1 MRNMILKS
9 MILSLVMLLLF
20 CSVTLAEENTT
31 SAVTV
36 ADDLG
41 RAISVI
47 GTPERIV
54 SLSPSNTE
62 ILFALGLGDRVV
74 GATKYCNYPPLVKE
88 LKDSG
93 KIEVVGGYVDPDIER
108 ILTLNPDL
116 VLAGQKHI
124 NGAVPLLEKE
134 GIAAFVVD
142 PNNLSSITLSIE
154 KIGKI
159 TGKEAEA
166 SELCSRMESRIRA
179 VWDKVS
185 SLPKIRVLYVVW
197 HDPVRTAGAGTFEDE
212 IIETAGGVNIF
223 HDLSGYAQVDPEAIA
238 VRNPEVIIT
247 CSGMG
252 TGADKPLQW
261 AETERGLNQTDARK
275 NAQIYQAEGDII
287 TRTGPRIVD
296 GLEMFAKFI
305 HPEAF

>member
-1 MRNMILKS
+1 
-9 MILSLVMLLLF
+9 MILSLVVLLFF

-36 ADDLG
+36 TDDLG
-41 RAISVI
+41 RAVSVAE
-47 GTPERIV
+47 TPARIV

-74 GATKYCNYPPLVKE
+74 GATKYCNYPPLMKE
-88 LKDSG
+88 QKDSG
-93 KIEVVGGYVDPDIER
+93 KIEVVGGYADPDIER
-108 ILTLNPDL
+108 ILTLHPDL
-116 VLAGQKHI
+116 VLAGQKHS
-124 NGAVPLLEKE
+124 NGAVPLLDKE
-134 GIAAFVVD
+134 GIATFVVY
-142 PNNLSSITLSIE
+142 PNNLSSIILSIE

-166 SELCSRMESRIRA
+166 SELGSRMEARIRTA
-179 VWDKVS
+179 SDKVS
-185 SLPKIRVLYVVW
+185 SLPKTRVLYIVW

-212 IIETAGGVNIF
+212 IIEKAGGMNIF

-238 VRNPEVIIT
+238 VRNPEVIIA

-275 NAQIYQAEGDII
+275 NARIYQAEGDLI

>member
-1 MRNMILKS
+1 MILKS
-9 MILSLVMLLLF
+9 IILSLVMLLFF

-36 ADDLG
+36 TDDLG
-41 RAISVI
+41 RTVSVAE
-47 GTPERIV
+47 TPARIV

-62 ILFALGLGDRVV
+62 ILFALGLGDQVV

-93 KIEVVGGYVDPDIER
+93 KIEVVGGYVEPDIER
-108 ILTLNPDL
+108 ILTLHPDL
-116 VLAGQKHI
+116 VLAGQKHS
-124 NGAVPLLEKE
+124 NGAVSLLDKE
-134 GIAAFVVD
+134 GIPTFVVD
-142 PNNLSSITLSIE
+142 PNNLTSIIQSIE

-159 TGKEAEA
+159 TGKEVES
-166 SELCSRMESRIRA
+166 SELCSRMESRIKA
-179 VWDKVS
+179 VSDKVS
-185 SLPKIRVLYVVW
+185 SLPKTRVLYIVW

-212 IIETAGGVNIF
+212 IIEKAGGVNIF

-238 VRNPEVIIT
+238 VRNPEVIIA

-252 TGADKPLQW
+252 TGADKPMQW
-261 AETERGLNQTDARK
+261 AEKERGLNQTDARK
-275 NAQIYQAEGDII
+275 NGRIYQAEGDLI

>member
-1 MRNMILKS
+1 LKS
-9 MILSLVMLLLF
+9 IILSLVMLLFF

-31 SAVTV
+31 RAVTV
-36 ADDLG
+36 TDDLG
-41 RAISVI
+41 RTVSVI

-88 LKDSG
+88 LKDNG

-108 ILTLNPDL
+108 ILTLHPDL
-116 VLAGQKHI
+116 VLAGQKHN
-124 NGAVPLLEKE
+124 NGAVSLLDKE
-134 GIAAFVVD
+134 GIPTFVVD
-142 PNNLSSITLSIE
+142 PNNLTSIIQSIE

-159 TGKEAEA
+159 TGKEVES
-166 SELCSRMESRIRA
+166 SELCSRMESRIKA
-179 VWDKVS
+179 VSDKVS
-185 SLPKIRVLYVVW
+185 SLPKTRILYIVW

-212 IIETAGGVNIF
+212 IIEKAGGVNIF

-238 VRNPEVIIT
+238 VRDPEVIIA

-252 TGADKPLQW
+252 TGADKPMQW
-261 AETERGLNQTDARK
+261 AEKERGLNQTDARK
-275 NAQIYQAEGDII
+275 NGRIYQAEGDLI

>member
-1 MRNMILKS
+1 MRNLILKS
-9 MILSLVMLLLF
+9 IILSLVMLLFF

-36 ADDLG
+36 TDDLG
-41 RAISVI
+41 RAVSVI

-62 ILFALGLGDRVV
+62 ILFVLGLGDIVV

-88 LKDSG
+88 LKDNG
-93 KIEVVGGYVDPDIER
+93 KIEVVGGYVDPDIEK
-108 ILTLNPDL
+108 ILTLHPDL
-116 VLAGQKHI
+116 VLAGQKHSD
-124 NGAVPLLEKE
+124 GAVSLLDKE
-134 GIAAFVVD
+134 GIPTFVVD
-142 PNNLSSITLSIE
+142 PNNLTSIIQSIE

-159 TGKEAEA
+159 TGKEVES
-166 SELCSRMESRIRA
+166 SELCSRMESRIKA
-179 VWDKVS
+179 VSDKVS
-185 SLPKIRVLYVVW
+185 SLPKTRVLYIVW

-212 IIETAGGVNIF
+212 IIEKAGGVNIF

-238 VRNPEVIIT
+238 VRNPEVIIACT
-247 CSGMG
+247 GMG

-261 AETERGLNQTDARK
+261 AEKERGLNQTDARK
-275 NAQIYQAEGDII
+275 NGRIYQAEGDLI

>member
-1 MRNMILKS
+1 MILKS
-9 MILSLVMLLLF
+9 IILSLVMLLFF

-36 ADDLG
+36 TDDLG
-41 RAISVI
+41 RTVSVI
-47 GTPERIV
+47 GTPARIV

-88 LKDSG
+88 LKDNG
-93 KIEVVGGYVDPDIER
+93 NIEVVGGYVEPDIER
-108 ILTLNPDL
+108 ILTLHPDL
-116 VLAGQKHI
+116 VLAGQKHS
-124 NGAVPLLEKE
+124 NGAVTLLDKE
-134 GIAAFVVD
+134 RIPTFVVD
-142 PNNLSSITLSIE
+142 PNNLSSIIRSIE

-166 SELCSRMESRIRA
+166 SELCNRMGSRIRA
-179 VWDKVS
+179 VSDKVS
-185 SLPKIRVLYVVW
+185 SLPKTRVLYIVW
-197 HDPVRTAGAGTFEDE
+197 HDPVQTAGVGTFEDE
-212 IIETAGGVNIF
+212 IIEKAGGVNIF

-238 VRNPEVIIT
+238 VRNPEVIIACT
-247 CSGMG
+247 GMG

-275 NAQIYQAEGDII
+275 NGRIYQAEGDVI

-296 GLEMFAKFI
+296 GLEMFAKLI
-305 HPEAF
+305 HPGAF

>member
-1 MRNMILKS
+1 MILKS
-9 MILSLVMLLLF
+9 IILSLVMLLFF

-31 SAVTV
+31 SSVTV
-36 ADDLG
+36 TDDLG
-41 RAISVI
+41 RTVSVAE
-47 GTPERIV
+47 TPARIV

-93 KIEVVGGYVDPDIER
+93 KIEVVGGYVEPDIER
-108 ILTLNPDL
+108 ILTLHPDL
-116 VLAGQKHI
+116 VLAGQKHSS
-124 NGAVPLLEKE
+124 GAVPLLDKE
-134 GIAAFVVD
+134 GIATFVVD
-142 PNNLSSITLSIE
+142 PNNLSSIIRSIE

-159 TGKEAEA
+159 TRKDAEA
-166 SELCSRMESRIRA
+166 SELCHQMEFRIRA
-179 VWDKVS
+179 VSDKVS
-185 SLPKIRVLYVVW
+185 SLPKTRVLYIVW

-212 IIETAGGVNIF
+212 IIEKAGGVNIF

-238 VRNPEVIIT
+238 VRNPEVIIA

-252 TGADKPLQW
+252 TGADKPMQW
-261 AETERGLNQTDARK
+261 AEKERGLNQTDARK
-275 NAQIYQAEGDII
+275 TGRIYQAEGDLI

-305 HPEAF
+305 HPGAF

>member
-1 MRNMILKS
+1 
-9 MILSLVMLLLF
+9 MILSIVALLLF

-36 ADDLG
+36 TDDLG
-41 RAISVI
+41 RAVSMAK
-47 GTPERIV
+47 TPERIV

-93 KIEVVGGYVDPDIER
+93 KVEVVGGYVDPDIEK
-108 ILTLNPDL
+108 ILTLHPDL

-124 NGAVPLLEKE
+124 SGAVSQLDKE
-134 GIAAFVVD
+134 DIPTFVVD

-166 SELCSRMESRIRA
+166 FDLCNQMEARIRA

-212 IIETAGGVNIF
+212 IIEKAGGVNIF

-275 NAQIYQAEGDII
+275 NGRIYQAEGDLI
-287 TRTGPRIVD
+287 TRSGPRIVD

>member
-1 MRNMILKS
+1 MILKS
-9 MILSLVMLLLF
+9 MIISLVMLLFF
-20 CSVTLAEENTT
+20 CTTTLAEESTT
-31 SAVTV
+31 GAVTV
-36 ADDLG
+36 TDDIG
-41 RAISVI
+41 RTVSVAK
-47 GTPERIV
+47 TPQRIV

-93 KIEVVGGYVDPDIER
+93 KIEVVGGYSDPDIER

-116 VLAGQKHI
+116 VLASQKHI
-124 NGAVPLLEKE
+124 NGAVDLLNKE
-134 GIAAFVVD
+134 GIACFVVD
-142 PNNLSSITLSIE
+142 PNNLSSIIISIE
-154 KIGKI
+154 KIGMI
-159 TGKEAEA
+159 TGRGAEA
-166 SELCSRMESRIRA
+166 SELCSRMESKIRA
-179 VWDKVS
+179 VSDKTA
-185 SLPKIRVLYVVW
+185 SLPKMRVLYIVW

-212 IIETAGGVNIF
+212 IIEKAGGVNIF

-238 VRNPEVIIT
+238 VRNPEVIIA

-261 AETERGLNQTDARK
+261 AEEERGLNQTDARK
-275 NAQIYQAEGDII
+275 NGRIYQAEADLI

-305 HPEAF
+305 HTEAY

>member
-1 MRNMILKS
+1 MKS
-9 MILSLVMLLLF
+9 IILSLVLLLFF

-36 ADDLG
+36 TDDLG
-41 RAISVI
+41 RAVSVAK
-47 GTPERIV
+47 TPERIV

-108 ILTLNPDL
+108 ILTLHPDL
-116 VLAGQKHI
+116 VLAGQKHS
-124 NGAVPLLEKE
+124 NGAVPMLDKE
-134 GIAAFVVD
+134 GIPTFVVD
-142 PNNLSSITLSIE
+142 PNNLSSIILSIK
-154 KIGKI
+154 KIGTI
-159 TGKEAEA
+159 TGTEAEA
-166 SELCSRMESRIRA
+166 SELCSRMEARIRA
-179 VWDKVS
+179 VSDKVS
-185 SLPKIRVLYVVW
+185 SLPKTRVLYIVW
-197 HDPVRTAGAGTFEDE
+197 HDPVQTAGAGTFEDE
-212 IIETAGGVNIF
+212 IIEKAGGVNIF

-238 VRNPEVIIT
+238 VRNPEVIIA

-275 NAQIYQAEGDII
+275 NGCIYQAEGDLI
-287 TRTGPRIVD
+287 TRAGPRIAD